1 MPSHRKARTRR
12 RERPRHCDGGAALL
26 TAHVPVMGVTTAALA
41 SLSLLAQ
48 SAGPGSAGQ
57 GPSADEV
64 RRKVVDLY
72 RQADPATATAVTAT
86 GSVAT
91 GSVATAAVATAAT
104 VATAVRADDAATAAH
119 RRAEANRL
127 AAALSATRR
136 SLRVAKREAQH
147 KLTAARALLAVP
159 PPPPVSAPTHGLK
172 AAGALAFARA
182 QMGKPY
188 VRGAAGPA
196 SYDCAGLT
204 RAAWKAAGVEL
215 PRAARDQT
223 MAGAEVAP
231 GELGPGDLLFFY
243 DDRSHVGLYSGRG
256 MMIHAPHSGAYVR
269 EEPVGCLPVRGAV
282 RPG

>member
-12 RERPRHCDGGAALL
+12 RERPRHGDGGAALL

-72 RQADPATATAVTAT
+72 LQADPATATAVTAT

-91 GSVATAAVATAAT
+91 AAVAT

-204 RAAWKAAGVEL
+204 RAAWMAAGVEL

-231 GELGPGDLLFFY
+231 GELRPGDLLFFY

>member
-12 RERPRHCDGGAALL
+12 RERPRHGDGGAALL
-26 TAHVPVMGVTTAALA
+26 TAHAPVLGVTTAALA

-48 SAGPGSAGQ
+48 SAGLGSAGQ

-72 RQADPATATAVTAT
+72 RQADPATATAVT
-86 GSVAT
+86 
-91 GSVATAAVATAAT
+91 GSVATAAAT
-104 VATAVRADDAATAAH
+104 VATSVGADDATAAAH
-119 RRAEANRL
+119 RRAEANRA
-127 AAALSATRR
+127 AAALSATRQ
-136 SLRVAKREAQH
+136 SLRAAKREAQH

-159 PPPPVSAPTHGLK
+159 PPAPISAPTHGLK

-182 QMGKPY
+182 QVGKPY

-204 RAAWKAAGVEL
+204 RAAWMAAGVEL

-223 MAGAEVAP
+223 TAGAEVAP
-231 GELGPGDLLFFY
+231 GELRPGDLLFFY